1 MLETILLALLIISAW
16 FWLDSIAK
24 REIAIKSGRELASR
38 YSLQLLDE
46 TVACM
51 QIRIGRDSRGHAQLQ
66 RLYEFE
72 VSASGTERMQCNLQ
86 LLGKHLQTWHI
97 PPYVQPLHVQPTDVQ
112 PAPVQPTDVHQNEA
126 QPNSVPDNVHRI
138 H

>member
-1 MLETILLALLIISAW
+1 MFETILLVLLLISAW

-24 REIAIKSGRELASR
+24 REIAIKFGRELAGR

-46 TVACM
+46 TVACT
-51 QIRIGRDSRGHAQLQ
+51 QIRIGRDSRGHAQLT

-72 VSASGTERMQCNLQ
+72 VSASGAERLQCNLQ
-86 LLGKHLQTWHI
+86 LLGKQLQNWHI
-97 PPYVQPLHVQPTDVQ
+97 PPYVQV
-112 PAPVQPTDVHQNEA
+112 
-126 QPNSVPDNVHRI
+126 I

>member
-1 MLETILLALLIISAW
+1 MLETILLALLLLSAW
-16 FWLDSIAK
+16 LWLDSISK
-24 REIAIKSGRELASR
+24 REIAINSGRELAGR

-72 VSASGTERMQCNLQ
+72 VSASGAERMQCNLQ

-97 PPYVQPLHVQPTDVQ
+97 PPYVQPLHVQPTDV
-112 PAPVQPTDVHQNEA
+112 HQNEVHA
-126 QPNSVPDNVHRI
+126 SSAPDNVHRI

>member
-1 MLETILLALLIISAW
+1 MLETILLALLLLSAW
-16 FWLDSIAK
+16 FWLDGIAK
-24 REIAIKSGRELASR
+24 REIAINSGRELASR

-97 PPYVQPLHVQPTDVQ
+97 PPYVQPR
-112 PAPVQPTDVHQNEA
+112 DVHQNEA
-126 QPNSVPDNVHRI
+126 QPDSAPDNVHRI

>member
-1 MLETILLALLIISAW
+1 MLETILLALLLLSAW
-16 FWLDSIAK
+16 LWLDSIAK
-24 REIAIKSGRELASR
+24 REIAINSGRELAGR

-46 TVACM
+46 TVACT

-97 PPYVQPLHVQPTDVQ
+97 PPYVQPLHVH
-112 PAPVQPTDVHQNEA
+112 PTDVHQNEA
-126 QPNSVPDNVHRI
+126 QANSAPDNVHRI

>member
-1 MLETILLALLIISAW
+1 MFETILLALLILSAW

-24 REIAIKSGRELASR
+24 REIAINHGRELAGR
-38 YSLQLLDE
+38 YNLQLLDE
-46 TVACM
+46 TVACA

-72 VSASGTERMQCNLQ
+72 VSASGAERLQCNLQ
-86 LLGKHLQTWHI
+86 LLGKQLQTWHI
-97 PPYVQPLHVQPTDVQ
+97 PPY
-112 PAPVQPTDVHQNEA
+112 A
-126 QPNSVPDNVHRI
+126 QPDSPPDNVHRI